1 MPDDRK
7 PATFLNGVPEL
18 LILRLLAAKPMYGYE
33 IVAAI
38 RSSTNDE
45 LNFGEGLIYPLL
57 HSLEEAGLLAT
68 RREKVNGRP
77 RVYYRLTAS
86 GKKRLKETSDDWRR
100 IAQAVRKV
108 LGAGGGGDHAQ
119 PTIS

>member
-1 MPDDRK
+1 LADGTLSVSLDDPRMV
-7 PATFLNGVPEL
+7 G
-18 LILRLLAAKPMYGYE
+18 
-33 IVAAI
+33 I
-38 RSSTNDE
+38 RAMDEE

-57 HSLEEAGLLAT
+57 HSLEDGGLLAT

-100 IAQAVRKV
+100 VAQAVRKV
-108 LGAGGGGDHAQ
+108 LSGGGDHAQ